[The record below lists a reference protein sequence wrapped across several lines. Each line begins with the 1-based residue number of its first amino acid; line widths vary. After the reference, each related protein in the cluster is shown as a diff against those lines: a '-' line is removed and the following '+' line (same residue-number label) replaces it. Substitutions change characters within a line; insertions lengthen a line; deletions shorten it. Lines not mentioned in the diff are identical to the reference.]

1 MLSVVSQGVFLGSC
15 GLTSKVQQ
23 PSAISQQLGS
33 RSMDVPMAQNHEQPW
48 DLGVVCS
55 TIAGK
60 KTCFFGG
67 YRWLIKI
74 YCKKRWTV
82 WVHWFRGLTRTHL
95 FCFFLYLT
103 GCCLPRVTVGV
114 SPDLT
119 GLSLFPMKW
128 LVKSSMNL
136 FVDHPSQCWC
146 MLMLSLMYIVYNI
159 YICIIIIF
167 LLCFYFYCCCYYY

>member
-48 DLGVVCS
+48 DLGIVCS

-67 YRWLIKI
+67 IDDLLKSIV
-74 YCKKRWTV
+74 KKD
-82 WVHWFRGLTRTHL
+82 GL
-95 FCFFLYLT
+95 Y
-103 GCCLPRVTVGV
+103 GSIGSAV
-114 SPDLT
+114 
-119 GLSLFPMKW
+119 
-128 LVKSSMNL
+128 
-136 FVDHPSQCWC
+136 
-146 MLMLSLMYIVYNI
+146 
-159 YICIIIIF
+159 
-167 LLCFYFYCCCYYY
+167 